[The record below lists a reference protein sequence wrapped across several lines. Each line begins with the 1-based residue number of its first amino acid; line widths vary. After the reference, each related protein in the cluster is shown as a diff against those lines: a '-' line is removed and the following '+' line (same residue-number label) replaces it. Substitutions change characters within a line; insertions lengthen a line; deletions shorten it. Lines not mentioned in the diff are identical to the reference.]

1 MISFKIKTEYC
12 LNCLKLLAL
21 ETMNFVG
28 SIKSKISK
36 KGWLQC
42 ASFRMHWSSI
52 SQMWYCQQW
61 LSIEFK
67 SLVYICS

>member
-42 ASFRMHWSSI
+42 ASFRMH
-52 SQMWYCQQW
+52 
-61 LSIEFK
+61 
-67 SLVYICS
+67 